1 MISLQVNVRFREK
14 CVVTVFGHEIILRSA
29 TKKGNQE
36 EDENELRVDDGDD
49 ENEAENDKERDEG

>member
-1 MISLQVNVRFREK
+1 MRFREK

-29 TKKGNQE
+29 TKKVNKG

-49 ENEAENDKERDEG
+49 ENEAENDKEADEG